1 METPSL
7 TRRVTRSQT
16 MADENT
22 NNNIPISRK
31 IEDSEK
37 GVSKSRHRTGK
48 QQEKSVLIDI
58 TNDSPIVGL
67 AMGSLKTP
75 SSSSTLSKKRINNS
89 QAKNNKITGTPG
101 SGEALLRGQV
111 KTLLQKVEEEAE
123 LSKLSLE
130 HRSFLH
136 LQGFINS
143 PAGLLAPTPANTPQ
157 ILSLSGNESFK
168 NSCLASV
175 LPSLV
180 QEQFMISQMVVES
193 PESEKSLITRSLL
206 MDFSEKSEGSDSSEC
221 SSVLTNE
228 GGIPESE
235 GKEKTS
241 MEDDDVSVWSIQVN
255 ASTKDDYEEEGGIE
269 EDDENGDY
277 EGEEEEEADDDGGL
291 VDALC
296 EGISKINVNREKT
309 MPKFSGRHTRF
320 VYNSNDELEGEEE
333 CGGEEGEV
341 CVSPGILQLKG
352 LPTPKGKHLR
362 FHEELE
368 DEDDN

>member
-37 GVSKSRHRTGK
+37 GVSKSRQRTGK

-130 HRSFLH
+130 HRSFLR

-206 MDFSEKSEGSDSSEC
+206 MDFSEKSEGS
-221 SSVLTNE
+221 VLTNE

-255 ASTKDDYEEEGGIE
+255 ASTKDDYEEEDGIE

-296 EGISKINVNREKT
+296 EGIRKINVNQEKT

-341 CVSPGILQLKG
+341 CVSPGVLQLKG

-368 DEDDN
+368 DEGDN